1 MSARLNMSCQ
11 AKKMPVGSLLDLTY
25 GDHLADEQD
34 ESAEDN
40 DDELLTLADAV
51 QHVARSTRQ
60 SRANSSEALNELD
73 PSTDPSADASV
84 GPSDYPAPP
93 TPVAPPTQPQAGPK
107 VSFGDAGHLSLPST
121 SARFAPITRQTPHRT
136 SQFAVSQQM
145 HACPCCQ
152 CIIDANAGTSFGMD
166 ECAWT
171 TAIAEAML
179 HLHSMC
185 RNNMAATWECMAEP
199 VVS

>member
-1 MSARLNMSCQ
+1 MSSQETICQ
-11 AKKMPVGSLLDLTY
+11 TAPSWDLTC

-60 SRANSSEALNELD
+60 SRANSSEALDELD
-73 PSTDPSADASV
+73 PSADPSA

-121 SARFAPITRQTPHRT
+121 SARFAPVTQTPHTMT
-136 SQFAVSQQM
+136 SQFAVSQQI
-145 HACPCCQ
+145 HACP
-152 CIIDANAGTSFGMD
+152 FF
-166 ECAWT
+166 
-171 TAIAEAML
+171 
-179 HLHSMC
+179 
-185 RNNMAATWECMAEP
+185 
-199 VVS
+199 